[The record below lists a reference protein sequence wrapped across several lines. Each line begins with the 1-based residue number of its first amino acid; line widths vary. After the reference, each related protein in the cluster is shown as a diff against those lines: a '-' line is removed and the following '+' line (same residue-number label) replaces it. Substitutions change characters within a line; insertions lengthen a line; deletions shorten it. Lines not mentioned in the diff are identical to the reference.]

1 MIIRLPSGGIGDE
14 ISVTPLLRE
23 LRRRMPRE
31 RFTLENFKRLELFEN
46 NPHLAGGDQEV
57 GQVLQLDNGG
67 PHMDAGSIPRKY
79 ALQAGIHLV
88 DDTPEIF
95 LWGHER
101 RETFGLDSW
110 ARTIAVDTWSRDS
123 SRRWPFPRYQEAVD
137 ALRGEGWRVL
147 EVGHHNGPE
156 LRGARSF
163 LRKLSLR
170 KTAAVISRST
180 LYLGNDSGLFHLA
193 AAVGTPQVVMFGLVA
208 ARYRAY
214 WNTTGLGTW
223 NRCQGCG
230 ADCGRAT
237 PAGPACLAEIPM
249 ERVLEAVHV
258 AARRF
263 RRW

>member
-1 MIIRLPSGGIGDE
+1 
-14 ISVTPLLRE
+14 VTPTVRE

-31 RFTLENFKRLELFEN
+31 RFTLEGFKRLELWEN
-46 NPHLAGGDQEV
+46 NPHLAGGSEDV

-67 PHMDAGSIPRKY
+67 PHMDAGTIPRKY

-101 RETFGLDSW
+101 RETFGMDGW
-110 ARTIAVDTWSRDS
+110 ARTIAVDVWSRDS
-123 SRRWPFPRYQEAVD
+123 SRRWPLERYQKTVD
-137 ALRGEGWRVL
+137 ALRADGWRVF
-147 EVGHHNGPE
+147 EVGHHAGAE
-156 LRGARSF
+156 LRADRSF
-163 LRKLSLR
+163 LRKLPLR
-170 KTAAVISRST
+170 MSAALISRCT
-180 LYLGNDSGLFHLA
+180 LYLGNDSGLFHVA
-193 AAVGTPQVVMFGLVA
+193 AAVGTPQVVLFGLVA

-214 WNTTGLGTW
+214 WNTTGLGPW

-230 ADCGRAT
+230 AACSRAT
-237 PAGPACLAEIPM
+237 PEGPACLAQIPV
-249 ERVLEAVHV
+249 ERVLEAVRV